1 VDARGGGSIV
11 IDIDKL
17 IAAHRAD
24 LRELGEFNAYKLLA
38 KRIEEVRAEARQN
51 VVALGRAYVADNI
64 KALGLYTAHDFGKFF
79 EMVEREP

>member
-1 VDARGGGSIV
+1 M

-24 LRELGEFNAYKLLA
+24 LQELGEFNAYELL
-38 KRIEEVRAEARQN
+38 KRRIEAVRTEARQN

-64 KALGLYTAHDFGKFF
+64 KAIGLYTAHDFGKFF
-79 EMVEREP
+79 EMVERQP